1 MRQPERGTVK
11 FLVVDDRDENLT
23 AMEALLRREN
33 LEILLARSGNEALE
47 ILLQHD
53 IALALVDV
61 QMPEMDGFALAE
73 LMRGSEKSKHVPII
87 FVTASPEEA
96 HRVFRGYDAGAVD
109 FLFKPVDTKVL
120 RHKADVFYDLYRQ
133 RQELAETLRL
143 NETFVAAITHDLRN
157 PLSAVIVAAQGLNQS
172 TDERTKRISSRLLS
186 SGQRM
191 KAMIDELSDLARA
204 RLGGGIPVHREA
216 IDIAALTSKVI
227 AEFEVRDPEHRIRFS
242 GMDAC
247 VGQWDPTRVSQIVSN
262 LVGNALKHGT
272 PLSPIS
278 VRLHC
283 DEKEVTFQVNNAGVV
298 PKEMHDT
305 IFNPFRS
312 GREATGASDGL
323 GLGLYIVQ
331 QVVTAHGGR
340 ISFDS
345 NEADGTTFTVTL
357 PRICA

>member
-47 ILLQHD
+47 VLLQHD

-87 FVTASPEEA
+87 FVTASPEEG

-120 RHKADVFYDLYRQ
+120 RHKADVFFDLYRQ

-157 PLSAVIVAAQGLNQS
+157 PLSAVIVAAQVLNQS
-172 TDERTKRISSRLLS
+172 TDERTKRISSRLIS

-204 RLGGGIPVHREA
+204 RLGGGIPVHRET
-216 IDIAALTSKVI
+216 IDIAAPLPNLRCAIQSIASDSAGQMRALASGIPPAFLRLSLTSW
-227 AEFEVRDPEHRIRFS
+227 A
-242 GMDAC
+242 
-247 VGQWDPTRVSQIVSN
+247 TR
-262 LVGNALKHGT
+262 
-272 PLSPIS
+272 
-278 VRLHC
+278 
-283 DEKEVTFQVNNAGVV
+283 
-298 PKEMHDT
+298 
-305 IFNPFRS
+305 
-312 GREATGASDGL
+312 
-323 GLGLYIVQ
+323 
-331 QVVTAHGGR
+331 
-340 ISFDS
+340 
-345 NEADGTTFTVTL
+345 
-357 PRICA
+357 